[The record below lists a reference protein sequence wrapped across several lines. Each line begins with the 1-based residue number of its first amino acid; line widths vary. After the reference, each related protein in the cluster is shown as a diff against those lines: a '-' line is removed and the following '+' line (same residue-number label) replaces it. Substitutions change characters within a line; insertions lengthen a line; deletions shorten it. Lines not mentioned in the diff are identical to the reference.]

1 MFRVHATK
9 VMLQSRAD
17 DAVLRSAKENAEI
30 SEVDHQ
36 NSENV
41 KKKPVTNIRVH
52 RDSDEEYDDFVIESG
67 DNTDNGGQSEP
78 NEADLAES
86 DSELMQ

>member
-1 MFRVHATK
+1 MK
-9 VMLQSRAD
+9 W
-17 DAVLRSAKENAEI
+17 
-30 SEVDHQ
+30 
-36 NSENV
+36 NSDNV

-52 RDSDEEYDDFVIESG
+52 RDSDEESSDDDFVIESG

-86 DSELMQ
+86 DSELVQ